1 MSWIKIESSTPDKP
15 EVLCIA
21 DALDLDP
28 DAVFGKL
35 VRVWIWAD
43 HMTEDGVL
51 DPRSMPAIDRVA
63 ACPGF
68 ADALVQA
75 GWLAKNNGELAIP
88 NFDRHNGESAKKRA
102 LAARRNQKYRL
113 NKSTRDADSVTETR
127 DRVTQL
133 ASRERHARDASS
145 VTVPPTC
152 VTQSA
157 SLDKIREDK
166 SILPPVTPPLRD
178 RDSFAQDDKTTS
190 DARAREHADARDFA
204 AFLRDVLTLRDGW
217 EMLPPNG
224 AEVAHVREIWDRSEH
239 KPPLD
244 PETLAL
250 LRAYLNDRLAEDSK
264 GVRFFRPEHRESFT
278 RQIPGMITAALRW
291 KKETRWRYKPADAPA
306 PQPQPPK
313 PTAPPGPPLSRDYI
327 RSLLTND
334 QPENT
339 DETRA

>member
-35 VRVWIWAD
+35 VRFWSWAD
-43 HMTEDGVL
+43 QMTEDGVL

-68 ADALVQA
+68 AAALVQA
-75 GWLAKNNGELAIP
+75 GWLDKQDGALVIP

-102 LAARRNQKYRL
+102 LSARRSQKYRF
-113 NKSTRDADSVTETR
+113 NKTMRDAGIVTEER
-127 DRVTQL
+127 D
-133 ASRERHARDASS
+133 
-145 VTVPPTC
+145 C

-157 SLDKIREDK
+157 SRERDERHATSVTREEK
-166 SILPPVTPPLRD
+166 NREEYITPRNPPFRD
-178 RDSFAQDDKTTS
+178 RDASDPAS
-190 DARAREHADARDFA
+190 SSNDARTPARTDARDFA
-204 AFLRDVLTLRDGW
+204 AFLRDVLTLREGW